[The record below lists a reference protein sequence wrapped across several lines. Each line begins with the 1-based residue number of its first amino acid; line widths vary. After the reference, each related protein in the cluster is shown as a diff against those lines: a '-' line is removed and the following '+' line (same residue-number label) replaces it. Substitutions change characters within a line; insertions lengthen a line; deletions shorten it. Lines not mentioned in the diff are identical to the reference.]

1 MSCKHP
7 EIFSAPFMPSNNLY
21 FPSRVKT
28 PFIALGGSFWP
39 LILSLRLLMLAL
51 NLVLWFHL
59 KVSVFIVVFSLTL
72 VSSLIF
78 VWWRDVIR
86 ESLLGLHTR
95 KLEVRMRSGFLLF
108 ILSEVFFF
116 VSFFWAFY
124 DASLSPSVELGIVW
138 PPLGILPLEVYSI
151 PLFTTV
157 ILLSSGVSVTWA
169 HHSLINNFFID
180 SILALGFTVLLGVYF
195 LAIQYVEYSE
205 RAFSLADGIYGT
217 TFFLCTGF
225 HGFHVIVGTLYL
237 SYVFILISRG
247 ILLYNHH
254 FSFEAAAW
262 YWHFVDVVWLFLY
275 LSIYWWGSL

>member
-1 MSCKHP
+1 M
-7 EIFSAPFMPSNNLY
+7 IQTNFFAPASL
-21 FPSRVKT
+21 KT
-28 PFIALGGSFWP
+28 PFLALGGSFWP
-39 LILSLRLLMLAL
+39 LILSISLLILTL

-59 KVSVFIVVFSLTL
+59 KVSLLIVL
-72 VSSLIF
+72 VSLSLVTSLIF

-86 ESLLGLHTR
+86 ESILGFHTR
-95 KLEVRMRSGFLLF
+95 KLELRIRSGFLLF

-124 DASLSPSVELGIVW
+124 DASLSPTVELGIVW

-151 PLFTTV
+151 PLLNTV

-169 HHSLINNFFID
+169 HHSLINNYFMD
-180 SILALGFTVLLGVYF
+180 SVLSLGFTIVLGIYF
-195 LAIQYVEYSE
+195 LAMQYVEYSE
-205 RAFSLADGIYGT
+205 SAFSLADGIYGT

-237 SYVFILISRG
+237 SYVFMLILRG
-247 ILLYNHH
+247 FLLYNHH